1 MNNAQASVVDFQA
14 LAADEG
20 DAPFERLLAEQRG
33 PLQNLLRR
41 RLYNEDD
48 VIDAV
53 QETYLR
59 LLDYR
64 SRNPVDSPAAL
75 LFRIAENVANDFA
88 RRAGS
93 HRASAHFPLDA
104 VELPSVEPSQE
115 RQVAAEQELSLLVE
129 GVESLPPKCQQVF
142 LLSRVY
148 ELSYSQIAERCGISV
163 KMVEKHIS
171 QALVSLRA
179 CVGGDPGAG
188 A

>member
-1 MNNAQASVVDFQA
+1 MNNAQASA
-14 LAADEG
+14 LHCPELACEEG
-20 DAPFERLLAEQRG
+20 DAPFERLLADQRG
-33 PLQNLLRR
+33 PLHSLLRR

-48 VIDAV
+48 VVDAV

-64 SRNPVDSPAAL
+64 SRHPVESPAAL

-93 HRASAHFPLDA
+93 HRASAHCSLES

-115 RQVAAEQELSLLVE
+115 RQVAAEQELLLLVE
-129 GVESLPPKCQQVF
+129 GVEALPPKCQQVF
-142 LLSRVY
+142 LLSRMY
-148 ELSYSQIAERCGISV
+148 ELSYPQIAKRCGISV

-171 QALVSLRA
+171 QALVALRA
-179 CVGGDPGAG
+179 KVGGDREAVS
-188 A
+188 